1 MFKDLEIRPL
11 SIDYIERIGRKSDS
25 EQGAVKRPIKIAFK
39 SEDDKNKVLDSLRNL
54 KGKSAYKGVGI
65 TNDYTFRQRLLMKD
79 FREKAKEK
87 NRDEEQNRSNFI
99 WKVRGTPS
107 TGLTLRR
114 FEAS

>member
-1 MFKDLEIRPL
+1 MDQRSRVKNLIIHGKEENDATTDALFTKDLLKDLEIRPL

-65 TNDYTFRQRLLMKD
+65 TMDYQ
-79 FREKAKEK
+79 AAII
-87 NRDEEQNRSNFI
+87 DERI
-99 WKVRGTPS
+99 
-107 TGLTLRR
+107 
-114 FEAS
+114 A